1 MDYNYN
7 NQNQSN
13 SIFWIELDK
22 IKPNPMQPRREFNEE
37 QLKELADSIKTY
49 GLLQPLVVVRKERE
63 VETGTAV
70 EYELISGERRL
81 RACKEAGILQAPVII
96 RKEPPEKIKLELA
109 LVENIQREDLNVVE
123 KARAFKKLAED
134 FGMMH
139 KDIAQK
145 IGKSRVVVTNT
156 IRILN
161 LPEEMQ
167 RAIAE
172 RRISEGHARPLLMLQ
187 DRPESQQM
195 LYKDIIYR
203 GYSVRE
209 AELASRKIAVERAR
223 KLDDLPDPETRF
235 MEKRISDIIGIPVS
249 IVKQGA
255 KGRIHIDFFSEEE
268 LRRFL
273 SLIMKAREDSIF
285 RKEEIEKVKEE
296 ILNQKMNN
304 DGFSVREVS
313 AQDENS
319 PMDGFLHS

>member
-1 MDYNYN
+1 MNYNY
-7 NQNQSN
+7 QNQSN

-22 IKPNPMQPRREFNEE
+22 IKPNPMQPRREFNNE
-37 QLKELADSIKTY
+37 QLQELADSIKTY
-49 GLLQPLVVVRKERE
+49 GLLQPLVVVRKEQE
-63 VETGTAV
+63 IETGTKV

-81 RACKEAGILQAPVII
+81 RACKMAGILQAPVII

-123 KARAFKKLAED
+123 KARAFKKLVED

-161 LPEEMQ
+161 LPEEIQ

-172 RRISEGHARPLLMLQ
+172 GRIHEGHARPLLMLQ
-187 DRPESQQM
+187 DRPEAQQM

-203 GYSVRE
+203 GFNVRQSE
-209 AELASRKIAVERAR
+209 KAARRIAIERVR
-223 KLDDLPDPETRF
+223 KLDDLPDPETRD
-235 MEKRISDIIGIPVS
+235 MEKRISDVIGIPVS
-249 IVKQGA
+249 IIKQGP

-268 LRRFL
+268 LKRFL
-273 SLIMKAREDSIF
+273 SLITKAREKDLF
-285 RKEEIEKVKEE
+285 QKEEVEKAKEE
-296 ILNQKMNN
+296 ILDQRISDN
-304 DGFSVREVS
+304 FSAKEVV
-313 AQDENS
+313 AKDEDL
-319 PMDGFLHS
+319 PMDGFLSR